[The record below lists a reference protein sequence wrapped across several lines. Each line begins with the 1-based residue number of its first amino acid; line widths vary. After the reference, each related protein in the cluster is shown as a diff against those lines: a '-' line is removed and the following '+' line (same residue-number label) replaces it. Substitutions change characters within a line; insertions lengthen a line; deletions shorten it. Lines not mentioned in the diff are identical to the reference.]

1 MQFTSTRPVT
11 LAAAALLAFAAA
23 PAFADNDS
31 GPYVGAG
38 LGQFNVKVDDVG
50 DAASAAA
57 DFDADDSTLKL
68 FAGWRFNPF
77 IALELDYMDLGKPE
91 DTIDGTKIQAKV
103 NGVAPFLIGTLP
115 VGPFEVFGKVGYYFY
130 DIEFKAQDLGSLNDS
145 SQDLVY
151 GVGAGITL
159 FERVHARLEYERI
172 DISDADEAN
181 ALWLS
186 AAYRF

>member
-1 MQFTSTRPVT
+1 MHSTATSIS
-11 LAAAALLAFAAA
+11 LAAALLAFAAT
-23 PAFADNDS
+23 PAVADNDH
-31 GPYVGAG
+31 GLYLGAG

-57 DFDADDSTLKL
+57 DFDSDDSTLKV

-91 DTIDGTKIQAKV
+91 DTVAGTKIDAQI
-103 NGVAPFLIGTLP
+103 NGFAPFLIGTLP

-130 DIEFKAQDLGSLNDS
+130 DIEINAQDLGSLDDS
-145 SQDLVY
+145 DEDLVY

-159 FERVHARLEYERI
+159 FERLHARLEYEII
-172 DISDADEAN
+172 DISDVDEAN